1 MITKDRHRQRNS
13 HRVALTTL
21 LRLPISQKERSDV
34 GVLENVLNAPIT
46 QKRGDPKSVADGVFN
61 VEKAAGHSS
70 RKGGRTKGLE
80 PRGNQ
85 HIDEFDNAAILDEGD
100 ENHVNHAIRG
110 DK

>member
-1 MITKDRHRQRNS
+1 M
-13 HRVALTTL
+13 
-21 LRLPISQKERSDV
+21 
-34 GVLENVLNAPIT
+34 LENVLNAPIT

-85 HIDEFDNAAILDEGD
+85 YIDEFDNAVILDEGD